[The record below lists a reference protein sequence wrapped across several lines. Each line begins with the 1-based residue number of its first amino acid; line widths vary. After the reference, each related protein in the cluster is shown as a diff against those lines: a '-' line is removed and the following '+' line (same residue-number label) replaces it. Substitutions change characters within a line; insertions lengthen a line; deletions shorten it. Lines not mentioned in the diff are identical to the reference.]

1 MDRRKLQRVAL
12 PAGLL
17 FLVLLALGGLLH
29 TAGEAVKE
37 EEQQK
42 LGALVRE
49 HPEYEDR
56 YARIMGGDAPGDASG
71 LGAQIME
78 KYGYDTLDG
87 GAYRAVRRYFFLAG
101 CLLAAGMAVSALLA
115 LLALRAQRRAEEDRE
130 RLEQKLR
137 ELRLREEGT
146 KERLIREEQETKSL
160 VTDISHQLKTPV
172 AALRMSL
179 ELRETTELTEE
190 EKRERSGRELQEVA
204 KLEELLNSFTQLS
217 RLEADMI
224 RIRPR
229 MEELRQTLAGA
240 VGAVYMKA
248 FRRGI
253 ELSLE
258 EFRDRRLPHDPRWT
272 REAFV
277 NILDNAV
284 KYSPEN
290 TSVTVRVS
298 WLASAVM
305 IEFEDQ
311 GIGVPQEEAH
321 RIFQRFYR
329 GNARQVQEGEGA
341 GVGLYLARRIL
352 EAQGGT
358 VCVKRGRR
366 GGSNFIVTLPYNSVM
381 EPVSVL

>member
-29 TAGEAVKE
+29 TAGEAVKAE
-37 EEQQK
+37 NQQK

-115 LLALRAQRRAEEDRE
+115 LRAQRRAEEDRE
-130 RLEQKLR
+130 RLEEKLR

-190 EKRERSGRELQEVA
+190 EERVCSGRELQEVA

-229 MEELRQTLAGA
+229 MEGLRQTLAGA